1 MGPPDMTL
9 PGNAVQDLFVSQ
21 NNPSM
26 TSQSLGETCGG
37 EDLPLVRG
45 TEGAHP
51 STGGSMTAKAMSI
64 INQEGDF
71 RWEELM
77 EAFNGHDGSIQ
88 AKDSITQ

>member
-1 MGPPDMTL
+1 MTL
-9 PGNAVQDLFVSQ
+9 TANAVQDLFVSQ
-21 NNPSM
+21 NNASM
-26 TSQSLGETCGG
+26 ASQSLGETCGG

-45 TEGAHP
+45 AEGTHP

>member
-26 TSQSLGETCGG
+26 TPQSLGETCGG

-45 TEGAHP
+45 TEGTHP
-51 STGGSMTAKAMSI
+51 STGWSMTAKAMSI

>member
-1 MGPPDMTL
+1 MPP
-9 PGNAVQDLFVSQ
+9 QVSPSGFH
-21 NNPSM
+21 PSM

>member
-1 MGPPDMTL
+1 MPADMTL

-45 TEGAHP
+45 TRALTP
-51 STGGSMTAKAMSI
+51 
-64 INQEGDF
+64 
-71 RWEELM
+71 LP
-77 EAFNGHDGSIQ
+77 DGP
-88 AKDSITQ
+88 